1 MEIRSDKRGAVA
13 VVSIEGSIDGSTAAD
28 LVAALR
34 GQVTSGN
41 VHLVADMAGVDY
53 TSSAGLR
60 ALLET
65 VKEAR
70 QHGGDLRL
78 AAVRKEVLR
87 VLELSGFTSILQVYP
102 DVASA
107 AASFPASA

>member
-1 MEIRSDKRGAVA
+1 MEIRVEKRGLIAIVA
-13 VVSIEGSIDGSTAAD
+13 IDGSVDGTTAGD
-28 LVAALR
+28 LVSALR
-34 GQVTSGN
+34 QQVTGGT

-60 ALLET
+60 ALLES

-78 AAVRKEVLR
+78 ASVRREVLR

-102 DVASA
+102 DVDSA
-107 AASFPASA
+107 AASFPA

>member
-1 MEIRSDKRGAVA
+1 MEIRVENRGPVGI
-13 VVSIEGSIDGSTAAD
+13 VSIDGSVDGATAAD
-28 LVAALR
+28 VVSALR
-34 GQVTSGN
+34 QQVTAGT
-41 VHLVADMAGVDY
+41 VQIVADFAGVDY

-60 ALLET
+60 ALLEM

-87 VLELSGFTSILQVYP
+87 VLELSGFTSILQVFP
-102 DVASA
+102 DVDSAS
-107 AASFPASA
+107 ASFPG

>member
-1 MEIRSDKRGAVA
+1 MEIRVEKRGPVA
-13 VVSIEGSIDGSTAAD
+13 VVSIDGSVDGMTAGE
-28 LVAALR
+28 LTSSLR
-34 GQVTSGN
+34 GQMIAGTVQ
-41 VHLVADMAGVDY
+41 LVADLAGVDY

-78 AAVRKEVLR
+78 AAVRSEVLR

-102 DVASA
+102 DVDSA
-107 AASFPASA
+107 AASFVA